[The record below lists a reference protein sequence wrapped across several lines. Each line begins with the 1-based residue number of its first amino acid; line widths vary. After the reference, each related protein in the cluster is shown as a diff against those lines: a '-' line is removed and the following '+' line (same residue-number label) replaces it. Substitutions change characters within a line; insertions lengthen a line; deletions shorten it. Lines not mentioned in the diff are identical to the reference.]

1 MSPSTEDP
9 GAGLAELPVDPFLDL
24 HPALRAAF
32 GHPTPTA
39 VQSATAGPLLAGR
52 DVVAVAP
59 TGSGKTAA
67 LLLPLLHRLE
77 PGGPPRALVVAPTRE
92 LAEQTAALAARL
104 GAAKGLGTACL
115 VGGVPDGVQ
124 LAALAAGAELVVGT
138 PGRLLDLRDRG
149 ALELSAVTALVLD
162 EADRLLDLGFLPDLL
177 RLASLLPPHQTALF
191 SATFPDPSLADA
203 LTRDPVFVDAD
214 EPPALDR
221 IEQHVCYVRKADKHQ
236 LLAHVL
242 RGLPGAL
249 VFTRTR
255 AGADQAVALLASRG
269 IPAVS
274 LHGDKPQAAR
284 TAALAAFREGRAL
297 FLVATDVAARGLHVP
312 GLHHVVNFDLPHEP
326 ETYVH
331 RVGRTGRA
339 GASGAAISFCDPTEH
354 GYLRA
359 IEALVGRPLQPRVD
373 HPFHDWDLLPPP
385 PSARGQRSGSRG
397 RDRRRR

>member
-1 MSPSTEDP
+1 MHTFAD
-9 GAGLAELPVDPFLDL
+9 LD
-24 HPALRAAF
+24 PALRGAL

-39 VQSATAGPLLAGR
+39 VQAAALGPMLARR

-67 LLLPLLHRLE
+67 FLLPLLHALR
-77 PGGPPRALVVAPTRE
+77 PGGPPRAVVVAPTRE
-92 LAEQTAALAARL
+92 LAEQTAALASRL
-104 GAAKGLGTACL
+104 GAATGLRAVCL
-115 VGGVPDGVQ
+115 VGGVPEGPQRD
-124 LAALAAGAELVVGT
+124 ALAAGADLVVAT
-138 PGRLLDLRDRG
+138 PGRLLDLYARG
-149 ALELSAVTALVLD
+149 HLDLSAVADLVVD

-177 RLASLLPPHQTALF
+177 RLASLLPPRRTALF
-191 SATFPDPSLADA
+191 SATFPDASLADA
-203 LTRDPVFVDAD
+203 LTTDPVFVDAD

-221 IEQHVCYVRKADKHQ
+221 IAQHVCYVRKADKHQ

-242 RGLPGAL
+242 RELPAAL

-255 AGADQAVALLASRG
+255 AGADQAVALLGPRG
-269 IPAVS
+269 VAAVS
-274 LHGDKPQAAR
+274 LHGDQTQAAR
-284 TAALAAFREGRAL
+284 AAALAAFREGTVR

-312 GLHHVVNFDLPHEP
+312 GLHHVVNFDLPNEP

-339 GASGAAISFCDPTEH
+339 GASGVAISFCDPTEH

-359 IEALVGRPLQPRVD
+359 IEALVGRPLQPRID

-385 PSARGQRSGSRG
+385 PSARGARRG
-397 RDRRRR
+397 RGDRRTR